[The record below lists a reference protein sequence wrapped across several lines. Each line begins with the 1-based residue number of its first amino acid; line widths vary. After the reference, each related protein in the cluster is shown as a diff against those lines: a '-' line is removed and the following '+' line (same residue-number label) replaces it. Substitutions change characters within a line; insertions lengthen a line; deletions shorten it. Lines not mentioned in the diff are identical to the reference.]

1 MRYLT
6 SILFALLAIC
16 SWSSFNTVQNQKNPL
31 YGKIFREINEIPGL
45 ASYAHASGAVIDA
58 SKSESGDYRFAA
70 GYYTSDKNGICI
82 LNELLDDKEN
92 GKGQVK
98 YKILDT
104 INIRKLK
111 ANEQLSLC
119 NCRIGNKFDSEIVAI
134 SVVEEDKEYFNKTLK
149 AWRLNTK
156 TGKIDPIQNT
166 KTINCANE
174 GYGI

>member
-16 SWSSFNTVQNQKNPL
+16 SWSSFSTIQDQKNPL
-31 YGKIFREINEIPGL
+31 YGKIFREINEVTGL
-45 ASYAHASGAVIDA
+45 GSYSDASGALIDA
-58 SKSESGDYRFAA
+58 GKSANGDYRFSA
-70 GYYTSDKNGICI
+70 GYYTSDKNGVCI
-82 LNELLDDKEN
+82 LNELLPDSEKGN
-92 GKGQVK
+92 GQVK

-104 INIRKLK
+104 VNIRKLK
-111 ANEQLSLC
+111 STEQLSLC
-119 NCRIGNKFDSEIVAI
+119 NCRVGNKADSEIVAI
-134 SVVEEDKEYFNKTLK
+134 SVVEEDKEYFDKIVK

-156 TGKIDPIQNT
+156 TGKISPIQNT